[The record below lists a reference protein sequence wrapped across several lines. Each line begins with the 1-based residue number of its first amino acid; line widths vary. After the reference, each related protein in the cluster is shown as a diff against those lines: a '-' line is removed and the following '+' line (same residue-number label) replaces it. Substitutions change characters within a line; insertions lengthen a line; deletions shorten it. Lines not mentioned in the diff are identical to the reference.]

1 MKLNKIILGTSFALA
16 GLFAATNNN
25 NVEAATWSARTVAE
39 VSADLEATDDTT
51 TSYTIQY
58 GDTLAAIAQA
68 SDVSV
73 DALVAINDIQNAN
86 LIFPG
91 TKLSFTKDETTGEVN
106 EVTVEDSVSEEATTY
121 DVAEEEV
128 TETTYEAPAE
138 ETYVAEETTYKA
150 PAEETYVAE
159 ETTYKAPAAE
169 TTASTTSYSSN
180 SAKEI
185 IAQRESGGSYT
196 AYNAAGGYYGR
207 YQLNPTLVA
216 YGASPAAQEVA
227 ADKYV
232 AERYGSWNA
241 ALAFWN
247 ANGWY

>member
-58 GDTLAAIAQA
+58 GDTLAAIAKA

-86 LIFPG
+86 VIFPG

-106 EVTVEDSVSEEATTY
+106 EVTVEDSASEEATTY

-138 ETYVAEETTYKA
+138 ETYVAEETTY
-150 PAEETYVAE
+150 E
-159 ETTYKAPAAE
+159 APAAE

-216 YGASPAAQEVA
+216 YGASPAEQEVA

-232 AERYGSWNA
+232 AERYGSWDA

>member
-58 GDTLAAIAQA
+58 GDTLAAIAKA

-73 DALVAINDIQNAN
+73 NALVAINDIQNAN
-86 LIFPG
+86 VIFPG

-138 ETYVAEETTYKA
+138 ETYVAEETTY
-150 PAEETYVAE
+150 E
-159 ETTYKAPAAE
+159 APAAE

-216 YGASPAAQEVA
+216 YGASPAEQEVA

-232 AERYGSWNA
+232 AERYGSWDA

>member
-58 GDTLAAIAQA
+58 GDTLAAIAKA

-86 LIFPG
+86 VIFPG

-138 ETYVAEETTYKA
+138 ETYVAEETTY
-150 PAEETYVAE
+150 E
-159 ETTYKAPAAE
+159 APAAE

-180 SAKEI
+180 SPKEI

-216 YGASPAAQEVA
+216 YGASPAEQEVA

-232 AERYGSWNA
+232 AERYGSWDA

>member
-58 GDTLAAIAQA
+58 GDTLAAIAKA

-73 DALVAINDIQNAN
+73 NALVAINDIQNAN
-86 LIFPG
+86 VIFPG

-138 ETYVAEETTYKA
+138 ETYVAEETTY
-150 PAEETYVAE
+150 E
-159 ETTYKAPAAE
+159 APAAE

-196 AYNAAGGYYGR
+196 ATNGQYYGR

-216 YGASPAAQEVA
+216 YGASPAEQEVA

-232 AERYGSWNA
+232 AERYGSWDA

>member
-58 GDTLAAIAQA
+58 GDTLAAIAKA

-86 LIFPG
+86 VIFPG

-106 EVTVEDSVSEEATTY
+106 EVTVEDSASEEATTY

-138 ETYVAEETTYKA
+138 ETYVAEETTY
-150 PAEETYVAE
+150 E
-159 ETTYKAPAAE
+159 APAAE

-216 YGASPAAQEVA
+216 YGASPAEQEAA

-232 AERYGSWNA
+232 AERYGSWEA

>member
-58 GDTLAAIAQA
+58 GDTLAAIAKA

-86 LIFPG
+86 VIFPG

-106 EVTVEDSVSEEATTY
+106 EVTVEDSATEEATTY
-121 DVAEEEV
+121 DVAEEVV

-138 ETYVAEETTYKA
+138 ETYVAEETTY
-150 PAEETYVAE
+150 EEPV
-159 ETTYKAPAAE
+159 AE

-216 YGASPAAQEVA
+216 YGASPAEQEAA

-232 AERYGSWNA
+232 AERYGSWEA
-241 ALAFWN
+241 ALSFWN

>member
-58 GDTLAAIAQA
+58 GDTLAAIAKA

-86 LIFPG
+86 VIFPG

-106 EVTVEDSVSEEATTY
+106 EVTVEDSATEEATTY
-121 DVAEEEV
+121 DVAEEVV

-138 ETYVAEETTYKA
+138 ETYVAEETAY
-150 PAEETYVAE
+150 E
-159 ETTYKAPAAE
+159 APAAE

-216 YGASPAAQEVA
+216 YGASPAEQEAA

-232 AERYGSWNA
+232 AERYGSWEA

>member
-58 GDTLAAIAQA
+58 GDTLAAIAKA

-86 LIFPG
+86 VIFPG

-121 DVAEEEV
+121 DVTEEEV

-138 ETYVAEETTYKA
+138 ETYVAEETTY
-150 PAEETYVAE
+150 E
-159 ETTYKAPAAE
+159 APAAE

-216 YGASPAAQEVA
+216 YGASPAEQEVA

-232 AERYGSWNA
+232 AERYGSWDA

>member
-58 GDTLAAIAQA
+58 GDTLAAIAKA

-86 LIFPG
+86 VIFPG

-106 EVTVEDSVSEEATTY
+106 EVTVEDSATEEATTY

-138 ETYVAEETTYKA
+138 ETYVAEETTY
-150 PAEETYVAE
+150 E
-159 ETTYKAPAAE
+159 APAAE

-196 AYNAAGGYYGR
+196 ATNGQYYGR

-216 YGASPAAQEVA
+216 YGASPAEQEVA

-232 AERYGSWNA
+232 AERYGSWEA
-241 ALAFWN
+241 ALVFWN
-247 ANGWY
+247 DNGWY

>member
-58 GDTLAAIAQA
+58 GDTLAAIAKA

-86 LIFPG
+86 VIFPG

-106 EVTVEDSVSEEATTY
+106 EVTVEDSATEEATTY
-121 DVAEEEV
+121 DVAEEVV

-138 ETYVAEETTYKA
+138 ETYVAEETTY
-150 PAEETYVAE
+150 EE
-159 ETTYKAPAAE
+159 PAAE

-216 YGASPAAQEVA
+216 YGASPAEQEVA

-232 AERYGSWNA
+232 AERYGSWDA

>member
-58 GDTLAAIAQA
+58 GDTLAAIAKA

-86 LIFPG
+86 VIFPG

-106 EVTVEDSVSEEATTY
+106 EVTVEDSATEEATTY
-121 DVAEEEV
+121 DVAEEVV

-138 ETYVAEETTYKA
+138 ETYVAEETTY
-150 PAEETYVAE
+150 EE
-159 ETTYKAPAAE
+159 PAAE

-216 YGASPAAQEVA
+216 YGASPAEQEVA

-232 AERYGSWNA
+232 AERYGSWEA
-241 ALAFWN
+241 ALSFWN

>member
-58 GDTLAAIAQA
+58 GDTLAAIAKA

-73 DALVAINDIQNAN
+73 NALVAINDIQNAN
-86 LIFPG
+86 VIFPG

-106 EVTVEDSVSEEATTY
+106 EVTVEDSATEEATTY

-138 ETYVAEETTYKA
+138 ETYVAEETTY
-150 PAEETYVAE
+150 EE
-159 ETTYKAPAAE
+159 PAAE

-216 YGASPAAQEVA
+216 YGASPAEQEVA

-232 AERYGSWNA
+232 AERYGSWDA

>member
-106 EVTVEDSVSEEATTY
+106 EVTVEDSASEEATTY
-121 DVAEEEV
+121 DVAEEKV
-128 TETTYEAPAE
+128 TETTYE
-138 ETYVAEETTYKA
+138 A

-185 IAQRESGGSYT
+185 IAQRESGGD
-196 AYNAAGGYYGR
+196 YNAVNPTGKYIGR
-207 YQLNPTLVA
+207 YQLDRSYLNGDHSIANQERVA
-216 YGASPAAQEVA
+216 DE
-227 ADKYV
+227 YV
-232 AERYGSWNA
+232 AGRYGSWEA

>member
-1 MKLNKIILGTSFALA
+1 MKLNKIILGTTFALA
-16 GLFAATNNN
+16 GLFAVTNEN

-58 GDTLAAIAQA
+58 GDTLAAIAKA
-68 SDVSV
+68 SDVDV
-73 DALVAINDIQNAN
+73 DALVAINDIKNAN

-106 EVTVEDSVSEEATTY
+106 EVTVEDSSEEATTY
-121 DVAEEEV
+121 DVAEEVV
-128 TETTYEAPAE
+128 TETAYEAPAE
-138 ETYVAEETTYKA
+138 ETYVAEETTY
-150 PAEETYVAE
+150 E
-159 ETTYKAPAAE
+159 APAAE

-196 AYNAAGGYYGR
+196 ATNGQYYGR

-216 YGASPAAQEVA
+216 YGASPAEQEVA

-232 AERYGSWNA
+232 AERYGSWDA

>member
-39 VSADLEATDDTT
+39 VSADLEATDHTT

-58 GDTLAAIAQA
+58 GDTLAVIAQA

-106 EVTVEDSVSEEATTY
+106 EVTVEDSASEEITTY

-128 TETTYEAPAE
+128 TETTYE
-138 ETYVAEETTYKA
+138 A

-185 IAQRESGGSYT
+185 IAQRESGGD
-196 AYNAAGGYYGR
+196 YNAVNPTGKYIGR
-207 YQLNPTLVA
+207 YQLDRSYLNGDHSIA
-216 YGASPAAQEVA
+216 NQERV

-232 AERYGSWNA
+232 AERYGSWEA
-241 ALAFWN
+241 ALEHSN
-247 ANGWY
+247 THGWY

>member
-58 GDTLAAIAQA
+58 GDTLAAIAKA

-73 DALVAINDIQNAN
+73 NALVAINDIQNAN
-86 LIFPG
+86 VIFPG

-106 EVTVEDSVSEEATTY
+106 EVTVEDSATEEATTY
-121 DVAEEEV
+121 DVAEEVV

-138 ETYVAEETTYKA
+138 ETYVAEETAY
-150 PAEETYVAE
+150 EE
-159 ETTYKAPAAE
+159 PAAE
-169 TTASTTSYSSN
+169 TTASTTSYSSS

-216 YGASPAAQEVA
+216 YGASPAEQEVA

-232 AERYGSWNA
+232 AERYGSWDA

>member
-58 GDTLAAIAQA
+58 GDTLAAIAKA

-86 LIFPG
+86 VIFPG

-106 EVTVEDSVSEEATTY
+106 EVTVEDSATEEATTY
-121 DVAEEEV
+121 DVAEEVV

-138 ETYVAEETTYKA
+138 ETYVAEETTY
-150 PAEETYVAE
+150 E
-159 ETTYKAPAAE
+159 APAAE

-216 YGASPAAQEVA
+216 YGASPAEQEVA

-232 AERYGSWNA
+232 AERYGSWEA

-247 ANGWY
+247 ANNFY

>member
-58 GDTLAAIAQA
+58 GDTLAAIAKA
-68 SDVSV
+68 SDVDV

-86 LIFPG
+86 VIFPG

-106 EVTVEDSVSEEATTY
+106 EVTVEDSATEEATTY
-121 DVAEEEV
+121 DVAEEVV

-138 ETYVAEETTYKA
+138 ETYVAEETTYEA
-150 PAEETYVAE
+150 PAEET
-159 ETTYKAPAAE
+159 TTV
-169 TTASTTSYSSN
+169 STTSYSSN

-216 YGASPAAQEVA
+216 YGASPAEQEVA

-232 AERYGSWNA
+232 AEHYGSWDA

>member
-58 GDTLAAIAQA
+58 GDTLAAIAKA

-73 DALVAINDIQNAN
+73 NALVAINDIQNAN
-86 LIFPG
+86 VIFPG

-128 TETTYEAPAE
+128 TETTYEAP
-138 ETYVAEETTYKA
+138 VEETTYEA
-150 PAEETYVAE
+150 PVE
-159 ETTYKAPAAE
+159 ETT
-169 TTASTTSYSSN
+169 TVSTTSYSSS
-180 SAKEI
+180 SAKDI
-185 IAQRESGGSYT
+185 IMQRESGGNPT
-196 AYNAAGGYYGR
+196 ATNGQYYGLF
-207 YQLNPTLVA
+207 QLGDHLISD
-216 YGASPAAQEVA
+216 GASVA
-227 ADKYV
+227 EQHRVADNYV
-232 AERYGSWNA
+232 AERYGSWDA

-247 ANGWY
+247 ANGFY

>member
-58 GDTLAAIAQA
+58 GDTLAAIAKA

-86 LIFPG
+86 VIFPG

-106 EVTVEDSVSEEATTY
+106 EVTVEDSATEEATTY
-121 DVAEEEV
+121 DVAEEVV
-128 TETTYEAPAE
+128 TETIYEAPAE
-138 ETYVAEETTYKA
+138 ETYVAEETTY
-150 PAEETYVAE
+150 EE
-159 ETTYKAPAAE
+159 PAAE

-216 YGASPAAQEVA
+216 YGASPAEQEVA

-232 AERYGSWNA
+232 AERYGSWDA

>member
-58 GDTLAAIAQA
+58 GDTLAAIAKA

-86 LIFPG
+86 VIFPG

-106 EVTVEDSVSEEATTY
+106 EVTVEDSATEEATTY
-121 DVAEEEV
+121 DVAEEVV

-138 ETYVAEETTYKA
+138 ETYVAEETTY
-150 PAEETYVAE
+150 E
-159 ETTYKAPAAE
+159 APAAE

-216 YGASPAAQEVA
+216 YGASPAEQEVA

-232 AERYGSWNA
+232 AERYGSWDA

>member
-58 GDTLAAIAQA
+58 GDTLAAIAKA

-73 DALVAINDIQNAN
+73 DAVVASNDIQNAN
-86 LIFPG
+86 VIFPG

-138 ETYVAEETTYKA
+138 ETYVAEETTY
-150 PAEETYVAE
+150 EE
-159 ETTYKAPAAE
+159 PAAE

-216 YGASPAAQEVA
+216 YGASPAEQEVA

-232 AERYGSWNA
+232 AERYGSWDA

>member
-58 GDTLAAIAQA
+58 GDTLAAIAKA

-86 LIFPG
+86 VIFPG

-106 EVTVEDSVSEEATTY
+106 EVTVEDSASEEATTY

-128 TETTYEAPAE
+128 TETTYE
-138 ETYVAEETTYKA
+138 A

-216 YGASPAAQEVA
+216 YGASPAEQEVA

>member
-39 VSADLEATDDTT
+39 VSADLEAIDDTT

-58 GDTLAAIAQA
+58 GDTLAVIAKA

-73 DALVAINDIQNAN
+73 NALVAINDIQNAN
-86 LIFPG
+86 VIFPG

-106 EVTVEDSVSEEATTY
+106 EVTVEDSASEEATTY

-128 TETTYEAPAE
+128 TETTYE
-138 ETYVAEETTYKA
+138 A

-216 YGASPAAQEVA
+216 YGASPAEQEVA

>member
-58 GDTLAAIAQA
+58 GDTLAAIAKA

-86 LIFPG
+86 VIFPG

-106 EVTVEDSVSEEATTY
+106 EVTVEDSASEEATTY

-138 ETYVAEETTYKA
+138 ETYVAEETTY
-150 PAEETYVAE
+150 E
-159 ETTYKAPAAE
+159 APAAE

-216 YGASPAAQEVA
+216 YGASPAAQEAA

-232 AERYGSWNA
+232 AERYGSWEA

>member
-58 GDTLAAIAQA
+58 GDTLAAIAKA
-68 SDVSV
+68 SDVGV

-86 LIFPG
+86 VIFPG

-106 EVTVEDSVSEEATTY
+106 EVTVEDTATEEATTY
-121 DVAEEEV
+121 DVAEAVV

-138 ETYVAEETTYKA
+138 ETYVAEETTY
-150 PAEETYVAE
+150 E
-159 ETTYKAPAAE
+159 APAAE

-196 AYNAAGGYYGR
+196 ATNGQYYGR

-216 YGASPAAQEVA
+216 YGASPAAQEAA

-232 AERYGSWNA
+232 AERYGSWEA

-247 ANGWY
+247 ANGFY

>member
-58 GDTLAAIAQA
+58 GDTLAAIAKA

-86 LIFPG
+86 VIFPG

-106 EVTVEDSVSEEATTY
+106 EVTVEDSATEEATTY
-121 DVAEEEV
+121 DVAEEVV

-138 ETYVAEETTYKA
+138 ETYVAEETAY
-150 PAEETYVAE
+150 EE
-159 ETTYKAPAAE
+159 PAAE

-216 YGASPAAQEVA
+216 YGASPAEQEVA

-232 AERYGSWNA
+232 AERYGSWDA

-247 ANGWY
+247 AKRLVLR

>member
-1 MKLNKIILGTSFALA
+1 MKLNKIILGTTFALA
-16 GLFAATNNN
+16 GLFAATNN

-58 GDTLAAIAQA
+58 GDTLAAIAKA

-73 DALVAINDIQNAN
+73 NALVAINDIQNAN
-86 LIFPG
+86 VIFPG
-91 TKLSFTKDETTGEVN
+91 TKLSFTKDATTGEVN
-106 EVTVEDSVSEEATTY
+106 EVTVEDSASEEATTY

-128 TETTYEAPAE
+128 TETTYEA
-138 ETYVAEETTYKA
+138 EETTY
-150 PAEETYVAE
+150 E
-159 ETTYKAPAAE
+159 APAAK

-196 AYNAAGGYYGR
+196 ATNGQYYGR

-216 YGASPAAQEVA
+216 YGASPAEQEVA

-232 AERYGSWNA
+232 AERYGSWDA

>member
-16 GLFAATNNN
+16 GLFAVTNEN

-58 GDTLAAIAQA
+58 GDTLAAIAKA
-68 SDVSV
+68 SDVDV
-73 DALVAINDIQNAN
+73 DALVAINDIKNAN

-106 EVTVEDSVSEEATTY
+106 EVTVEDSSEEATTY
-121 DVAEEEV
+121 DVAEEVV

-138 ETYVAEETTYKA
+138 ETYVAEETTY
-150 PAEETYVAE
+150 E
-159 ETTYKAPAAE
+159 APAAE

-196 AYNAAGGYYGR
+196 ATNGQYYGR

-216 YGASPAAQEVA
+216 YGASPAEQEVA

-232 AERYGSWNA
+232 AERYGSWDA

>member
-58 GDTLAAIAQA
+58 GDTLAAIAKA

-86 LIFPG
+86 VIFPG

-106 EVTVEDSVSEEATTY
+106 EVTVEDSATEEATTY
-121 DVAEEEV
+121 DVAEEVV

-138 ETYVAEETTYKA
+138 ETYVAEETTY
-150 PAEETYVAE
+150 EE
-159 ETTYKAPAAE
+159 PAAE

-196 AYNAAGGYYGR
+196 ATNGQYYGR

-216 YGASPAAQEVA
+216 YGASPAEQEVA

-232 AERYGSWNA
+232 AERYGSWDA

-247 ANGWY
+247 ANGFY

>member
-58 GDTLAAIAQA
+58 GDTLAAIAKA

-73 DALVAINDIQNAN
+73 NALVAINDIQNAN
-86 LIFPG
+86 VIFPG

-138 ETYVAEETTYKA
+138 ETYVAEETTY
-150 PAEETYVAE
+150 E
-159 ETTYKAPAAE
+159 APAAE

-196 AYNAAGGYYGR
+196 ATNGQYYGR

-216 YGASPAAQEVA
+216 YGASPAEQEVA

-232 AERYGSWNA
+232 AERYGSWDA

-247 ANGWY
+247 ANGFY

>member
-39 VSADLEATDDTT
+39 VSADLETTDDST
-51 TSYTIQY
+51 TSYTIQF
-58 GDTLAAIAQA
+58 GDTLGVIAKA
-68 SDVSV
+68 SDVNV
-73 DALVAINDIQNAN
+73 DALMAINDIKNAN

-91 TKLSFTKDETTGEVN
+91 TKLSFTKDATTGEVN
-106 EVTVEDSVSEEATTY
+106 EVTVEDSASEEATTY
-121 DVAEEEV
+121 DVAEEVV
-128 TETTYEAPAE
+128 TETAYEAPAEETTYEAPAQ
-138 ETYVAEETTYKA
+138 ETA
-150 PAEETYVAE
+150 
-159 ETTYKAPAAE
+159 APAA
-169 TTASTTSYSSN
+169 TTTSYSSN

-216 YGASPAAQEVA
+216 YGASPAEQEVA

-232 AERYGSWNA
+232 AERYGSWDA
-241 ALAFWN
+241 ALSFWN

>member
-106 EVTVEDSVSEEATTY
+106 EVTVEDSASEEATTY
-121 DVAEEEV
+121 DVAEEKV
-128 TETTYEAPAE
+128 TETTYE
-138 ETYVAEETTYKA
+138 A

-216 YGASPAAQEVA
+216 YGASPAEQEVA

-232 AERYGSWNA
+232 AGRYGSWEA

>member
-58 GDTLAAIAQA
+58 GDTLAAIAKA

-73 DALVAINDIQNAN
+73 NALVAINDIQNAN
-86 LIFPG
+86 VIFPG

-121 DVAEEEV
+121 DVAEEIV
-128 TETTYEAPAE
+128 TETAYEAPAE
-138 ETYVAEETTYKA
+138 ETYVAEETTY
-150 PAEETYVAE
+150 E
-159 ETTYKAPAAE
+159 APAAE

-216 YGASPAAQEVA
+216 YGASPAEQEVA

-232 AERYGSWNA
+232 AERYGSWDA

>member
-106 EVTVEDSVSEEATTY
+106 EVTVEDSASEEATTY
-121 DVAEEEV
+121 DVAEEKV

-150 PAEETYVAE
+150 PAEET
-159 ETTYKAPAAE
+159 TTV
-169 TTASTTSYSSN
+169 STTSYSSN

-196 AYNAAGGYYGR
+196 ATNGQYYGR

-216 YGASPAAQEVA
+216 YGASPAEQEVA

-232 AERYGSWNA
+232 AERYGSWDA

>member
-58 GDTLAAIAQA
+58 GDTLAAIAKA

-86 LIFPG
+86 VIFPG

-106 EVTVEDSVSEEATTY
+106 EVTVEDSASEEATTY
-121 DVAEEEV
+121 EV
-128 TETTYEAPAE
+128 TETTYEAPTE
-138 ETYVAEETTYKA
+138 ETYVAEETTY
-150 PAEETYVAE
+150 E
-159 ETTYKAPAAE
+159 APAAE

-216 YGASPAAQEVA
+216 YGASPAEQEVA

-232 AERYGSWNA
+232 AERYGSWDA

>member
-58 GDTLAAIAQA
+58 GDTLAAIAKA

-86 LIFPG
+86 VIFPG

-106 EVTVEDSVSEEATTY
+106 EVTVEDSATEEATTY
-121 DVAEEEV
+121 DVAEEVV

-138 ETYVAEETTYKA
+138 EAYVAEETTY
-150 PAEETYVAE
+150 EE
-159 ETTYKAPAAE
+159 PAAE

-216 YGASPAAQEVA
+216 YGASPAEQEAA

-232 AERYGSWNA
+232 AERYGSWEA
-241 ALAFWN
+241 ALSFWN

>member
-58 GDTLAAIAQA
+58 GDTLAAIAKA

-86 LIFPG
+86 VIFPG

-106 EVTVEDSVSEEATTY
+106 EVTVEDSATEEATTY
-121 DVAEEEV
+121 DVAEEVV

-138 ETYVAEETTYKA
+138 ETYVAEETTY
-150 PAEETYVAE
+150 EE
-159 ETTYKAPAAE
+159 PAAE

-196 AYNAAGGYYGR
+196 ATNGQYYGR

-216 YGASPAAQEVA
+216 YGASPAEQEVA

-232 AERYGSWNA
+232 AERYGSWDA

>member
-58 GDTLAAIAQA
+58 GDTLAAIAKA

-86 LIFPG
+86 VIFPG

-106 EVTVEDSVSEEATTY
+106 EVTVEDSASEEATTY
-121 DVAEEEV
+121 DVTEEEV
-128 TETTYEAPAE
+128 TETTYEAPTE
-138 ETYVAEETTYKA
+138 ETYVAEETTY
-150 PAEETYVAE
+150 E
-159 ETTYKAPAAE
+159 APAAE

-216 YGASPAAQEVA
+216 YGASPAEQEVA

-232 AERYGSWNA
+232 AERYGSWDA